1 MSVPIPVI
9 CKTSP
14 TFVLI
19 PAVVNVTAAPMD
31 GEPINCG
38 SNSNF
43 SGPIYP
49 DPPSIT
55 SNLIIDPPDM
65 VTLAVAPS
73 QVDVPLLNNLTL

>member
-1 MSVPIPVI
+1 MPIPVI
-9 CKTSP
+9 CKISP

-19 PAVVNVTAAPMD
+19 PAVVNVAAAPMD

-38 SNSNF
+38 SNSTF

-49 DPPSIT
+49 EPPSVT
-55 SNLIIDPPDM
+55 SNLIIDPPDI
-65 VTLAVAPS
+65 VTLPVAPS